1 MITGKNIA
9 VPASRE
15 SPLPILAAEPSPPS
29 KQSAKARGKVPSPRA
44 HPLFRA
50 ADFVVGQVDVYK
62 RQTYECARALMTFF

>member
-50 ADFVVGQVDVYK
+50 ADFVVGHFQDL
-62 RQTYECARALMTFF
+62 A